1 MSKRNVALQLE
12 NNVESVVV
20 IEEPKTQ
27 ADQEVVV
34 AEPVKTEPETLDE
47 FLAAGREYLI
57 GYWGNTSGAIR
68 ALAKMGAKNGPISR
82 ALGIRFQHARN
93 VLNQPLKRQIKADR
107 EASKNG
113 ANSGHDNGDGDDGD
127 DDNGDNGDMK

>member
-1 MSKRNVALQLE
+1 MSKRHVALQLE

-27 ADQEVVV
+27 ANQEAAV
-34 AEPVKTEPETLDE
+34 AETVKTEPETLDE
-47 FLAAGREYLI
+47 FLVAGREYLI

-93 VLNQPLKRQIKADR
+93 VLNQPLKRKIKADR
-107 EASKNG
+107 EAAKNG
-113 ANSGHDNGDGDDGD
+113 VNSGHSDDDDGGERDGDD
-127 DDNGDNGDMK
+127 NGSEA